1 MADKK
6 KKKQKATPLKDV
18 PIEILLNDK
27 TSIFGHTDKE
37 KKKEILREMG
47 IIQIAKGA
55 SNMFPKK
62 YGAVNNLKKPT

>member
-1 MADKK
+1 MAEKK
-6 KKKQKATPLKDV
+6 KRVPLKDV
-18 PIEILLNDK
+18 PIEKLLDDN

-37 KKKEILREMG
+37 KKKEILRDMG

-62 YGAVNNLKKPT
+62 YGTINNLKKVT